1 LIWVRRLP
9 GAAEARQSV
18 RVGGVGEAFQSMRW
32 LRVRSWAAGW
42 APKLGRDRS
51 DSPSWA
57 GTGAAE

>member
-1 LIWVRRLP
+1 MP